1 MNRGLCAL
9 AFVTG
14 AAVVVWVGAGFVGSN
29 PLALAMTLIIA
40 AVYLLG
46 AMEILDFRRATASLA
61 HALAAIPEPLARL
74 ADWLDGLHPSLQN
87 PVRLRI
93 EGERNGLP
101 GPALAPYLVGLLV
114 MLGMLGTFLGMVVTL
129 DGAVAALHGTTDL
142 QAMRAELAAPIR
154 GLGLAFGTS
163 VAGVAASAMLGL
175 ISALS
180 RRERAVVVQLLDARI
195 ATSAL
200 RAFSLGQQRQEAL
213 QALQLQ
219 AQAMPAVVD
228 RLHAL
233 IGQMEQRERQCNE
246 RLVADQ
252 KRFHGDLQAA
262 FGGLAQAVAESLAGS
277 LRESA
282 RVAGEIIRPAVDGAM
297 AAIADETR
305 LAHER
310 VIAATQTQLDG
321 LAAQLGETSRQVA
334 ENWSEVLATQCRTS
348 DHLLAGIERSL
359 ASFDARFE
367 QRSQA
372 LLAAV
377 GETLA
382 TSLANQAAVERQRF
396 AEWTGSLAELATH
409 LQRLGAALEEP
420 LARLID
426 TASEAPHAAA
436 ELLAQWREEMSGSL
450 ERDNRLLEERARI
463 MQTLAALLAAIE
475 QASSEQRATVD
486 SLVTSSATLLDTAGS
501 RFADEVDAGSARLAE
516 VATQLAGSAI
526 EVASLGEA
534 FTLAVDSFATG
545 NEKLIA
551 SLQRIETAL
560 EHSAAR
566 SDEQLAYYVAQ
577 ARELIDLSI
586 MAQEKVVGE
595 LRQLGDQ
602 LPVSSEKP
610 D

>member
-1 MNRGLCAL
+1 MNRSLCAL
-9 AFVTG
+9 AFLSG
-14 AAVVVWVGAGFVGSN
+14 AVVVVWVGAGFLGSN
-29 PLALAMTLIIA
+29 PLALTMTLIIA

-46 AMEILDFRRATASLA
+46 ALEILDFRRATASLA

-74 ADWLDGLHPSLQN
+74 ADWLGGVHPSLQN

-93 EGERNGLP
+93 EGERNGFP
-101 GPALAPYLVGLLV
+101 GPALTPYLVGLLV

-142 QAMRAELAAPIR
+142 QAMRAGLAAPIR

-180 RRERAVVVQLLDARI
+180 RRDRALVLQLLDTRI

-219 AQAMPAVVD
+219 AQAMPAVVE

-233 IGQMEQRERQCNE
+233 IGQMEQRERQCHE
-246 RLVADQ
+246 RLVSGQ
-252 KRFHGDLQAA
+252 ERFHGELQAA

-277 LRESA
+277 LRDSV

-297 AAIADETR
+297 AAIAGETR

-321 LAAQLGETSRQVA
+321 LAAQLGGTARQVA
-334 ENWSEVLATQCRTS
+334 ETWSEVLATQCRTG

-359 ASFDARFE
+359 AAFDARFE

-372 LLAAV
+372 MLAAV

-382 TSLANQAAVERQRF
+382 TSLANQASVERQRF
-396 AEWTGSLAELATH
+396 AEWSGSLAELATH

-426 TASEAPHAAA
+426 TASEARHAAA
-436 ELLAQWREEMSGSL
+436 ELLAQWRQEMNGSL

-501 RFADEVDAGSARLAE
+501 RFADELDAGSARLAE
-516 VATQLAGSAI
+516 VATQLAGSAV

-534 FTLAVDSFATG
+534 FALAVDSFATG
-545 NEKLIA
+545 NERLVT

-560 EHSAAR
+560 EQSTAR

-586 MAQEKVVGE
+586 MAQERVVAE
-595 LRQLGDQ
+595 LRQLGEQ
-602 LPVSSEKP
+602 HPATGEKP

>member
-9 AFVTG
+9 AFVLG

-40 AVYLLG
+40 AVYVLG
-46 AMEILDFRRATASLA
+46 AMEILDFWRATASLA

-74 ADWLDGLHPSLQN
+74 ADWLDGVHPSLQN

-101 GPALAPYLVGLLV
+101 GPALTPYLVGLLV

-129 DGAVAALHGTTDL
+129 DGAVAALRGTTDL

-180 RRERAVVVQLLDARI
+180 RRERALVVQRLDARI
-195 ATSAL
+195 ASSAL

-246 RLVADQ
+246 RLVSGQ
-252 KRFHGDLQAA
+252 ERFHGDLQAA

-277 LRESA
+277 LRDSA

-297 AAIADETR
+297 AAIAGETR

-321 LAAQLGETSRQVA
+321 LAAQLGETARRVA
-334 ENWSEVLATQCRTS
+334 ETWSEVLTTQGRTG
-348 DHLLAGIERSL
+348 DQLLAGIERSL
-359 ASFDARFE
+359 AAFDARFE

-382 TSLANQAAVERQRF
+382 TFLANQAAVERQRF
-396 AEWTGSLAELATH
+396 AEWSGSLAELATQ
-409 LQRLGAALEEP
+409 LQRLGAGLEEP

-426 TASEAPHAAA
+426 TASDARHAAA
-436 ELLAQWREEMSGSL
+436 ELLAQWRQEMSVSL
-450 ERDNRLLEERARI
+450 ERDNRLLDERART

-501 RFADEVDAGSARLAE
+501 RFAAGVDTGSARLAE
-516 VATQLAGSAI
+516 VATQLAGSAV

-545 NEKLIA
+545 NEKLVT

-560 EHSAAR
+560 EQSTAR

-586 MAQEKVVGE
+586 MAQERVVAE
-595 LRQLGDQ
+595 LRQLGEQ
-602 LPVSSEKP
+602 HPASGEKP

>member
-1 MNRGLCAL
+1 
-9 AFVTG
+9 
-14 AAVVVWVGAGFVGSN
+14 
-29 PLALAMTLIIA
+29 
-40 AVYLLG
+40 
-46 AMEILDFRRATASLA
+46 
-61 HALAAIPEPLARL
+61 
-74 ADWLDGLHPSLQN
+74 
-87 PVRLRI
+87 
-93 EGERNGLP
+93 
-101 GPALAPYLVGLLV
+101 
-114 MLGMLGTFLGMVVTL
+114 MLGTFLGMVVTL

-142 QAMRAELAAPIR
+142 QAMRAGLAAPIR

-180 RRERAVVVQLLDARI
+180 RRDRALVLQLLDTRI

-219 AQAMPAVVD
+219 AQAMPAVVE

-233 IGQMEQRERQCNE
+233 IGQMEQRERQCHE
-246 RLVADQ
+246 RLVSGQ
-252 KRFHGDLQAA
+252 ERFHGELQAA

-277 LRESA
+277 LRDSV

-297 AAIADETR
+297 AAIAGETR

-321 LAAQLGETSRQVA
+321 LAAQLGGTARQVA
-334 ENWSEVLATQCRTS
+334 ETWSEVLATQCRTG

-359 ASFDARFE
+359 AAFDARFE

-372 LLAAV
+372 MLAAV

-382 TSLANQAAVERQRF
+382 TSLANQASVERQRF
-396 AEWTGSLAELATH
+396 AEWSGSLAELATH

-426 TASEAPHAAA
+426 TASEARHAAA
-436 ELLAQWREEMSGSL
+436 ELLAQWRQEMNGSL

-501 RFADEVDAGSARLAE
+501 RFADELDAGSARLAE
-516 VATQLAGSAI
+516 VATQLAGSAV

-534 FTLAVDSFATG
+534 FALAVDSFATG
-545 NEKLIA
+545 NERLVT

-560 EHSAAR
+560 EQSTAR

-586 MAQEKVVGE
+586 MAQERVVAE
-595 LRQLGDQ
+595 LRQLGEQ
-602 LPVSSEKP
+602 HPATGEKP